1 MLCRNRKRRAF
12 TLVELLVVIAIIGIL
27 VGLLLPAIQAARE
40 AARRTQCT
48 NNCPSV
54 VRQLSNVHRRIG
66 DVPDE
71 LQQQRAPYAFHPG
84 GINVSLCDGS
94 VRFLPE
100 SIDPVTFWSLCVRD
114 DGNAMSSY

>member
-1 MLCRNRKRRAF
+1 MNC
-12 TLVELLVVIAIIGIL
+12 
-27 VGLLLPAIQAARE
+27 
-40 AARRTQCT
+40 
-48 NNCPSV
+48 NN
-54 VRQLSNVHRRIG
+54 NG
-66 DVPDE
+66 
-71 LQQQRAPYAFHPG
+71 APYAFHPG